1 MGYCI
6 PNQSRRV
13 GPPTSV
19 AGLAGQCAGYA
30 ASSDVESLSRRCFG
44 SLYQDFPGSKE
55 RSGMAPSI
63 QELFG
68 GFIDGCPEPWTVLDL
83 DFRIAMANASFAAQH
98 QQTVP
103 DLIGKTC
110 YQVLHHRDS
119 KCEVCRAD
127 EVFRTGQP
135 KTWEECRAVEGK
147 SRFFEMRCYPVK
159 DSNGKILHA
168 VQFGHDITDRKHKDD
183 DTKASEESY
192 RAIVQKARE
201 GIFVLDTQGMVI
213 FANDRLLEM
222 LAYQPAEILGQSFF
236 ELMDRDALA
245 KAKIERSPRGLVNVH
260 EMSFRCRSGD
270 LLVTRLSVSSL
281 MHDGAFVGSVE
292 IFGDIPRVGGVE
304 VELRTA
310 KEFSERIINSITD
323 NLVVI
328 DPKSYHIVQANNH
341 FLARVGREPTT
352 VLNKTCYEIMLGR
365 V

>member
-1 MGYCI
+1 MPFRFPQFSDCVSQVRDLSTAQGQPGGARLSLSIAHSTRMGYCI

-159 DSNGKILHA
+159 DSNGKI
-168 VQFGHDITDRKHKDD
+168 
-183 DTKASEESY
+183 
-192 RAIVQKARE
+192 
-201 GIFVLDTQGMVI
+201 
-213 FANDRLLEM
+213 
-222 LAYQPAEILGQSFF
+222 
-236 ELMDRDALA
+236 
-245 KAKIERSPRGLVNVH
+245 
-260 EMSFRCRSGD
+260 
-270 LLVTRLSVSSL
+270 
-281 MHDGAFVGSVE
+281 
-292 IFGDIPRVGGVE
+292 
-304 VELRTA
+304 
-310 KEFSERIINSITD
+310 
-323 NLVVI
+323 
-328 DPKSYHIVQANNH
+328 
-341 FLARVGREPTT
+341 
-352 VLNKTCYEIMLGR
+352 
-365 V
+365 